1 MFRQRMC
8 QFLSMAA
15 LCFASGGRGA
25 SGAENYLDAI
35 QLVSQPVTIERGS
48 TLNVAMP
55 MLRLVDHVEIDAF
68 GVGGEGM
75 FEVVVGGQV
84 KGTVHVPGQDPKYIV
99 TIADSTRSFNLV
111 HASGQRIRISSF
123 KVFFASVG
131 GETHIP
137 PSHQDAAIVCRDIIN
152 KMSQFQSH
160 ISANDFQD
168 HILPIKVA
176 AGHCYAIATASGDLS
191 KRLAEAIGVL
201 QIQFHDAK
209 GYFDASMAHDE
220 LFDLSVQALELMYK
234 LDDMIN

>member
-1 MFRQRMC
+1 MLRQRIFEIM
-8 QFLSMAA
+8 SIAG
-15 LCFASGGRGA
+15 LCFTAGGRGA
-25 SGAENYLDAI
+25 IAQENYLDSI
-35 QLVSQPVTIERGS
+35 QLVSQAVTIEHGTTM
-48 TLNVAMP
+48 TLSMP
-55 MLRLVDHVEIDAF
+55 LLRQVDHVEIDAF

-111 HASGQRIRISSF
+111 HQSGQKVRISSF
-123 KVFFASVG
+123 KVFFTTTGGASNL
-131 GETHIP
+131 P
-137 PSHQDAAIVCRDIIN
+137 PSQQDAAMICRDVIN
-152 KMSQFQSH
+152 KMSQFQTY
-160 ISANDFQD
+160 ISATDFQN

-191 KRLAEAIGVL
+191 KRLAEALGVL
-201 QIQFHDAK
+201 QLQYHDAK
-209 GYFDASMAHDE
+209 SFFDQSMANDQ